1 LVGVGVYLADRL
13 PRLAARQGL
22 ERAIFHL
29 SKLARPLKPG
39 VTWWTPPE
47 QMLPV
52 TREEFPEGHANL
64 GVAHG
69 APAATALVAQAL
81 GLDIRTEES
90 SALLAGSLAWLRAQK
105 SMEESPD
112 SYFAYSYAPGKPWRA
127 ARAAWCYG
135 DPGISAAL
143 LCAAHWAKDPGLE
156 REAIQIGLHAAQ
168 RPPERC
174 GVVDAPLC
182 HGAAGLAHL
191 YNRMFQGTGQQ
202 RFLEAALMWFERT
215 LQMRRE
221 GEGIGGYPA
230 WRPAEGGWSAD
241 PSFLSGATG
250 VALALVAA
258 ATDVEPSWDRLLLA
272 SVAPKP
278 RSDRG

>member
-1 LVGVGVYLADRL
+1 M
-13 PRLAARQGL
+13 
-22 ERAIFHL
+22 L
-29 SKLARPLKPG
+29 SA
-39 VTWWTPPE
+39 
-47 QMLPV
+47 
-52 TREEFPEGHANL
+52 
-64 GVAHG
+64 
-69 APAATALVAQAL
+69 
-81 GLDIRTEES
+81 
-90 SALLAGSLAWLRAQK
+90 SLAWLRAQ
-105 SMEESPD
+105 ESTDGSVD
-112 SYFAYSYAPGKPWRA
+112 SYFAYDYAPGKPWRA
-127 ARAAWCYG
+127 ARSAWCYG

-143 LCAAHWAKDPGLE
+143 LCAAHWAKDASLE
-156 REAIQIGLHAAQ
+156 REAIQIALRAAQ

-191 YNRMFQGTGQQ
+191 YNRMFQGTGDP
-202 RFLEAALMWFERT
+202 RFLEAARTWFERA

-221 GEGIGGYPA
+221 GEGIGGYA
-230 WRPAEGGWSAD
+230 TWRPAEGGWFTD

-278 RSDRG
+278 RSDRE